1 MKKKVKGSSPAIDT
15 SRLINDAIN
24 PSLEGYFIS
33 LIDHNDV
40 KNQYSDYDDED
51 YDTIYDYD
59 VSYVM

>member
-40 KNQYSDYDDED
+40 KNQYSDYDDVR
-51 YDTIYDYD
+51 IRLRKIPFLRQ
-59 VSYVM
+59 